1 MLTLYTVRCT
11 SRDTRTYFV
20 FNNHL
25 GCINL
30 LFVIP
35 KSADICIFYI
45 NNSNTNSA
53 MVFLISIKPKHG
65 YFISTLILYNDDDD
79 EIHLPK
85 LT

>member
-25 GCINL
+25 GCIS
-30 LFVIP
+30 LFVTS
-35 KSADICIFYI
+35 KSADICIFYS
-45 NNSNTNSA
+45 NNSNKNSV
-53 MVFLISIKPKHG
+53 MVFLTSMKSKHG
-65 YFISTLILYNDDDD
+65 YFIFTLILYIDDDN
-79 EIHLPK
+79 EMHLPK